1 MNLECRIR
9 GRRGLCF
16 RVIVH
21 LDLLEGPLGRD
32 GRSPPPKDYKW
43 HYGIIDGE
51 RTPRSRHDPRPVD
64 RYDGRRREDDDD
76 DLDQRGRRSHKDD
89 SWSSR
94 LFRSLSRTPRER
106 ERERSESHRGH
117 RDRGSTS
124 GPAACRVF
132 DFVLQKFSP
141 RSEMTKIREIRTKFR
156 FCRSNRHIQ
165 IWPNFDRNHR
175 IFLKIS
181 DKIPGEISFVQN

>member
-1 MNLECRIR
+1 MLSTCPLDSMNLECRIR

-64 RYDGRRREDDDD
+64 RYDGRRREDDDH

-106 ERERSESHRGH
+106 ERERSGSHRGH

-124 GPAACRVF
+124 GRRHAG
-132 DFVLQKFSP
+132 FSI
-141 RSEMTKIREIRTKFR
+141 SFCKKFR
-156 FCRSNRHIQ
+156 
-165 IWPNFDRNHR
+165 
-175 IFLKIS
+175 
-181 DKIPGEISFVQN
+181 PGPK